1 MVVGRGV
8 APALRVGRSRV
19 SAVTNRALEPKWA
32 RPLLYLI
39 ILGFAIWYPRTI
51 SNSAQQS
58 LVNDVAIYALLGLGL
73 NVVVGFAGLLDLG
86 YIAFYAIGAYTTAY
100 FTSKTAIPWHAPF
113 VLNPF
118 FLFPIAVIVAA
129 LAGVLLGGPT
139 LRLRGDYL
147 AIVTLGF
154 GEIVYLLANNEKG
167 ITNGAAG
174 AFGVPQLSIHIGSIK
189 YHWGLASLPYY
200 YLLLGIIVVVM
211 MAFSALNYI
220 EARSASEE
228 EMRHLTAI
236 VHEYLPT
243 ALNDFAALPAQY
255 AERPGVTGTT
265 PADDLLQQLILLD
278 EGANDLQDLVYT
290 GDAAQLAIQA
300 RFLDTKFRRSDL
312 DS

>member
-1 MVVGRGV
+1 VFFRRGSDAEKAAPDSPTTPAPTEAEQHAAAVVVQVQKLRQELAEIVRKANADGGRL
-8 APALRVGRSRV
+8 PAG
-19 SAVTNRALEPKWA
+19 AVPTVRDIDDVL
-32 RPLLYLI
+32 RPL
-39 ILGFAIWYPRTI
+39 
-51 SNSAQQS
+51 
-58 LVNDVAIYALLGLGL
+58 
-73 NVVVGFAGLLDLG
+73 
-86 YIAFYAIGAYTTAY
+86 
-100 FTSKTAIPWHAPF
+100 
-113 VLNPF
+113 
-118 FLFPIAVIVAA
+118 
-129 LAGVLLGGPT
+129 
-139 LRLRGDYL
+139 
-147 AIVTLGF
+147 
-154 GEIVYLLANNEKG
+154 
-167 ITNGAAG
+167 
-174 AFGVPQLSIHIGSIK
+174 
-189 YHWGLASLPYY
+189 
-200 YLLLGIIVVVM
+200 
-211 MAFSALNYI
+211 LNYI